1 MKYQNQQMTT
11 SNEPLSIA
19 SSSSPLSVS
28 STANLIRPM
37 ETESSISSSSSTT
50 TSSSL
55 SHHQTAAKQPL
66 QSDEDKSLECKYKN
80 ELYRSSHQIIY
91 KQQLYQHGGYIKPQT
106 PPQIINSSCSSDET
120 TANKPSLG
128 LLYEAKPLN
137 VMMWTNNNNN
147 NSSTNNSQRISA
159 IEPVNDSSVNDTE
172 ATTTPNVN
180 EIRQISCV

>member
-55 SHHQTAAKQPL
+55 SHHQTAAKQPHP
-66 QSDEDKSLECKYKN
+66 QTDEDKNLECKYKN

-106 PPQIINSSCSSDET
+106 PPQIINSSSCSSDETT

-137 VMMWTNNNNN
+137 VMMWTTNNTNT
-147 NSSTNNSQRISA
+147 SNNSQRISA
-159 IEPVNDSSVNDTE
+159 IEPDSSVNDTE
-172 ATTTPNVN
+172 ATPNVN